1 MKDFIPIQKKEKIRM
16 KRNVMEDLLVRN
28 ILDRVQKERKKNF
41 NKELEEGKKLT
52 FLEIRRL
59 NTMLKREYVNHI
71 MEEDDNIRDYI

>member
-1 MKDFIPIQKKEKIRM
+1 MKDFNPIQKKEKIRM
-16 KRNVMEDLLVRN
+16 KRNAMEDLLVRDN
-28 ILDRVQKERKKNF
+28 LDRVQKERKKNF